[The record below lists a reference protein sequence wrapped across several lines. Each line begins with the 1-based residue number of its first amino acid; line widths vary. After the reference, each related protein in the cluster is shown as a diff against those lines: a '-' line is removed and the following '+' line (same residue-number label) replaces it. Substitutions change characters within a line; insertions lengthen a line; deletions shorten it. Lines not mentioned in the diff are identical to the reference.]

1 MTEIRCLKSESYRKW
16 QIGTL
21 ITLIK
26 RILFLCILS
35 VSVAICILCAAAVKL
50 YFCRRQVFYNA
61 FAPDIR
67 PPSSFSYLRRHMDMQ
82 KKIVMSGIR
91 PTGFLHLGNYFG
103 AVKNYVRLQEE
114 FECYFMVADLHSLTT
129 HPDTKE
135 LKVNVHRVLSENIAC
150 GLDPDK
156 VALFCQSHV
165 YETAELYL
173 YLNMLAYKGELEKTV
188 TFKDK
193 VRQHP
198 ENVNAGLLTYPV
210 LQTADIIL
218 HRASYVPVG
227 KDQEQHLEMARNF
240 AKRFNHRYGD
250 VFPEPQAFNYGDEL
264 IKVPSLDGTGKMSK
278 SENQFATL
286 YLSDND
292 MLIREKI
299 KKAKMDAGPKE
310 LNSVKSAEVENIF
323 LLFKLVSSP
332 EVLAKFEADYNS
344 CTIRYGDMKQQLGDD
359 MVNFIAPIREKAA
372 AIRNDAAYLKEVMEK
387 GAEKARKSARA
398 TMELV
403 REAIGLNYF

>member
-1 MTEIRCLKSESYRKW
+1 
-16 QIGTL
+16 
-21 ITLIK
+21 
-26 RILFLCILS
+26 
-35 VSVAICILCAAAVKL
+35 
-50 YFCRRQVFYNA
+50 
-61 FAPDIR
+61 
-67 PPSSFSYLRRHMDMQ
+67 MDMQ

-103 AVKNYVRLQEE
+103 AVRNYVRMQQE

-135 LKVNVHRVLSENIAC
+135 LKENVHRVLSENIAC

-156 VALFCQSHV
+156 AALYCQSHV
-165 YETAELYL
+165 YETSELYL

-198 ENVNAGLLTYPV
+198 DNVNAGLLTYPV

-240 AKRFNHRYGD
+240 TNRFNHRYGD

-264 IKVPSLDGTGKMSK
+264 VKVPSLDGTGKMSK
-278 SENQFATL
+278 SENQYATL
-286 YLSDND
+286 YLSDD
-292 MLIREKI
+292 DESIRK
-299 KKAKMDAGPKE
+299 KVMKAKTDSGPTAP
-310 LNSVKSAEVENIF
+310 NSVKPDYIENIF
-323 LLFKLVSSP
+323 MLMNLVSSS
-332 EVLAKFEADYNS
+332 EVIAKFQADYDN
-344 CTIRYGDMKQQLGDD
+344 CIIRYGDMKKQLGED
-359 MVNFIAPIREKAA
+359 MVKFISPIREKAES
-372 AIRNDAAYLKEVMEK
+372 IRNNPAYLKEVMEK

-403 REAIGLNYF
+403 RQAMGLNYF